1 MVEKKQTDWEKQEKT
16 AKEGKES
23 GKQKKK
29 KQRRTSCLF
38 PDCKNEA
45 IVVAVTP

>member
-1 MVEKKQTDWEKQEKT
+1 MVEKKQTDWDKQEKT

-29 KQRRTSCLF
+29 RTK
-38 PDCKNEA
+38 KNELSFSGL
-45 IVVAVTP
+45 